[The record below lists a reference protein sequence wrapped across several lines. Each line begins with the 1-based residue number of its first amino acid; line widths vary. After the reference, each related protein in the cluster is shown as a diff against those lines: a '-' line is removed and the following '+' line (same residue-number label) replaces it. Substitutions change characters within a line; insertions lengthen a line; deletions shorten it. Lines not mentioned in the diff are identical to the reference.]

1 MPMGATLHVCIT
13 CRAGTVPEEGQPC
26 PGARLHAALSQ
37 EAAPEGVRI
46 RPVECLSACGKGPA
60 IALSAPGSWSYIH
73 GPMQPEDSAAILAF
87 AAAYAATPDGIVP
100 WRERPAL
107 FRKHVIARLPPQE
120 TCE

>member
-1 MPMGATLHVCIT
+1 MGATLHVCTT
-13 CRAGTVPEEGQPC
+13 CRAGLAPEEGEPR
-26 PGARLHAALSQ
+26 PGARLHAALSAQ
-37 EAAPEGVRI
+37 PTPAGVRI

-73 GPMQPEDSAAILAF
+73 GPLQPEDAAAILAF
-87 AAAYAATPDGIVP
+87 AAAYAAAPEGIVP

-120 TCE
+120 PRE

>member
-1 MPMGATLHVCIT
+1 MGATLHVCIT
-13 CRAGTVPEEGQPC
+13 CRAGMVPEEGQPC

-37 EAAPEGVRI
+37 EPLPASVRI

-60 IALSAPGSWSYIH
+60 IALSSPGGWSYIH
-73 GPMQPEDSAAILAF
+73 GPMQPEDAAAILAF
-87 AAAYAATPDGIVP
+87 AAAYAAAPDGIVP

-120 TCE
+120 LPE